1 MSSPVSTRPDARES
15 IVLDVTGMTCASCA
29 ARVEKKL
36 GKMDGVS
43 ASVNYATNKALVLA
57 PSGMSVDDLIKTVES
72 AGYGASVPEPDA
84 PAPPDPADLL
94 RRRVTVSAILAVPVI
109 LLAMIPAIQ
118 FPGWQW
124 VSLVLATPVVAW
136 AGWPFHRS
144 AWVNLR
150 HGATTMDTLVSL
162 GTIAAYLQSVYAL
175 IWGTAGRIG
184 FTHQIE
190 FRLTRGMAGG
200 AVYFE
205 AAVGIVTFILLGRYF
220 EARAR
225 RSAGSALEALLNEG
239 AKQATLLRDGVE
251 LLVPADVV
259 KVGDLIVVRPGE
271 KIAADGVI
279 VDGVSAVD
287 NSLITGESVPVDVAP
302 GSNVVGGTVNTT
314 GRLLVQATRVGAD
327 TQLAQMARLVEQA
340 QTGKAAVQRLADRVS
355 GIFVPIVIGIAIVTG
370 LVWALTGAGADMA
383 ITTAI
388 AVLIIACPCAL
399 GLATPTALLVG
410 SGRGAELGILISGPE
425 ILESTRLVDTI
436 VLDKTGTLTTGVM
449 SVAEVVPLPGTDA
462 ATLRDVVTAAE
473 SGSEHPIGR
482 AIAVQGS
489 SLVSTDFAAVPGR
502 GVTALVGDLS
512 VQAGSLALLE
522 DHGIGIP
529 AALSDAATA
538 EAGLGRSVVLVAW
551 DGQARGLVS
560 VADTLKP
567 TAAKAVAAYR
577 ALGLRPILLS
587 GDSTAAAQH
596 LADQLG
602 ITDVVAEVSP
612 AGKVAKIRELQD
624 AGAIV
629 AMVGDGVNDAAAL
642 AQADLGIAMGSGTDA
657 AIAASDL
664 TLMGSDP
671 VHAADA
677 IRLSRVTLGR
687 IKGNLFWAFAYNV
700 AAIPIAAAGLLNP
713 MIASAAMAFSSV
725 FVVSNSLRLRRFQPL
740 P

>member
-1 MSSPVSTRPDARES
+1 MPATVSTHPDARES
-15 IVLDVTGMTCASCA
+15 IVLDVSGMTCASCA
-29 ARVEKKL
+29 ARIEKKL
-36 GKMDGVS
+36 GKVEGVS

-57 PSGMSVDDLIKTVES
+57 PAGMPVADLIRTVEA

-84 PAPPDPADLL
+84 PEPPDPAEQLK
-94 RRRVTVSAILAVPVI
+94 RRVVVSALLAVPVI
-109 LLAMIPAIQ
+109 LLAMVPAMQ

-136 AGWPFHRS
+136 AGLPFHRS

-162 GTIAAYLQSVYAL
+162 GTVAAYLQSVYAL
-175 IWGTAGRIG
+175 VWGSAGRIG
-184 FTHQIE
+184 YTHEVE
-190 FRLTRGMAGG
+190 FRLVRGMAGDSI
-200 AVYFE
+200 YFE
-205 AAVGIVTFILLGRYF
+205 AATAIVTFILLGRYF

-225 RSAGSALEALLNEG
+225 RRAGSALEALLNEG
-239 AKQATLLRDGVE
+239 AKQATVLRDGVE
-251 LLVPADVV
+251 TSVPADVV
-259 KVGDLIVVRPGE
+259 VVGDVIVVRPGE
-271 KIAADGVI
+271 KVASDGV
-279 VDGVSAVD
+279 VVEGLSAID
-287 NSLITGESVPVDVAP
+287 ASLVTGESVPVDVGP
-302 GSNVVGGTVNTT
+302 GDPVVGGTVNTT
-314 GRLLVQATRVGAD
+314 GRLLVRATRVGAD

-355 GIFVPIVIGIAIVTG
+355 GVFVPIVIGIAILTG
-370 LVWALTGAGADMA
+370 VGWALAGVGADAA
-383 ITTAI
+383 ITAAV

-449 SVAEVVPLPGTDA
+449 SVAEVVPLSGTDA
-462 ATLRDVVTAAE
+462 ETLRDVVAAAE
-473 SGSEHPIGR
+473 NGSEHPIGR
-482 AIAVQGS
+482 AIAATGS
-489 SLVSTDFAAVPGR
+489 SRVATDFTAVPGR
-502 GVTALVGDLS
+502 GVTATVGPLS
-512 VQAGSLALLE
+512 VAAGSAALLE
-522 DHGIGIP
+522 DEGIP
-529 AALSDAATA
+529 VPAELSTAADEAAS
-538 EAGLGRSVVLVAW
+538 LGRSVVLVAW
-551 DGQARGLVS
+551 DGAARGLVS
-560 VADTLKP
+560 VADTPKP
-567 TAAKAVAAYR
+567 TSARAVAAYR
-577 ALGLRPILLS
+577 ELGLRPVLLS
-587 GDSTAAAQH
+587 GDSTAAAEH
-596 LADQLG
+596 LARQLG
-602 ITDVVAEVSP
+602 ISDVIAQVSP
-612 AGKVAKIRELQD
+612 ADKVAVIRDLQSS
-624 AGAIV
+624 GATV

-642 AQADLGIAMGSGTDA
+642 AQSDLGIAMGSGTDA

-677 IRLSRVTLGR
+677 IRLSRVTLRR

-740 P
+740 A

>member
-1 MSSPVSTRPDARES
+1 MPTTVSTHPDARES

-29 ARVEKKL
+29 ARIEKKL
-36 GKMDGVS
+36 GKVDGVS

-57 PSGMSVDDLIKTVES
+57 PAGMAVADLIKTVEA
-72 AGYGASVPEPDA
+72 AGYGASVPVPDA
-84 PAPPDPADLL
+84 PPPPDPAELL

-109 LLAMIPAIQ
+109 LLGMIPALH

-162 GTIAAYLQSVYAL
+162 GTIAAYLQSVYTL
-175 IWGTAGRIG
+175 VWGSAGR
-184 FTHQIE
+184 
-190 FRLTRGMAGG
+190 MG
-200 AVYFE
+200 AEVYFE

-279 VDGVSAVD
+279 VEGISAID
-287 NSLITGESVPVDVAP
+287 ASLITGESVPVDVAP
-302 GSNVVGGTVNTT
+302 GAAVVGGTVNTT

-355 GIFVPIVIGIAIVTG
+355 GIFVPVVIVIAI
-370 LVWALTGAGADMA
+370 LTGVAWAIAGVGAMAA
-383 ITTAI
+383 ITTAV

-449 SVAEVVPLPGTDA
+449 SVANVVPLDGTDPDQ
-462 ATLRDVVTAAE
+462 LRDVVAAVE

-482 AIAVQGS
+482 AIAAQGS
-489 SLVSTDFAAVPGR
+489 PLVSTNFAAVPGR
-502 GVTALVGDLS
+502 GVTAQVGDLS

-522 DHGIGIP
+522 DHGVGVP
-529 AALSDAATA
+529 AALSEAAAA
-538 EAGLGRSVVLVAW
+538 ESAIGRSIVLVAW

-560 VADTLKP
+560 VADTPKP
-567 TAAKAVAAYR
+567 TAAKAIAAYL
-577 ALGLRPILLS
+577 ALGLRPVLLS

-596 LADQLG
+596 LAAQLG

-612 AGKVAKIRELQD
+612 ADKVAKIRELQA
-624 AGAIV
+624 AGATV

-642 AQADLGIAMGSGTDA
+642 AQADLGIAMGSGSDA

-677 IRLSRVTLGR
+677 IRLSRVTLRR

>member
-1 MSSPVSTRPDARES
+1 MSATVSTHPDARES

-36 GKMDGVS
+36 GKVDGVS

-57 PSGMSVDDLIKTVES
+57 PAGMALADLIKTVES

-84 PAPPDPADLL
+84 PAPPDPAGLL
-94 RRRVTVSAILAVPVI
+94 RRRVTVSAVLAIPVI
-109 LLAMIPAIQ
+109 LLAMIPALQ

-124 VSLVLATPVVAW
+124 VSLVLATPVVTW

-162 GTIAAYLQSVYAL
+162 GTIAAYLQSGYAL
-175 IWGTAGRIG
+175 IWGSAGRIG

-190 FRLTRGMAGG
+190 FRLVRGMAGE

-205 AAVGIVTFILLGRYF
+205 AAVAIVTFILLGRYF

-239 AKQATLLRDGVE
+239 AKQATLLRNGVE

-259 KVGDLIVVRPGE
+259 KVGDVIVVRPGE
-271 KIAADGVI
+271 KVAADGVI
-279 VDGVSAVD
+279 VEGVSAID
-287 NSLITGESVPVDVAP
+287 ASLITGESVPVDVAP
-302 GSNVVGGTVNTT
+302 GSAVVGGTVNTT
-314 GRLLVQATRVGAD
+314 GRLLVEATRVGAD
-327 TQLAQMARLVEQA
+327 TQLSQMARLVEQA

-355 GIFVPIVIGIAIVTG
+355 GIFVPVVIGIAILTG
-370 LVWALTGAGADMA
+370 IGWALAGAGADGA
-383 ITTAI
+383 ITTAVS
-388 AVLIIACPCAL
+388 VLIIACPCAL

-410 SGRGAELGILISGPE
+410 TGRGAELGILISGPE

-449 SVAEVVPLPGTDA
+449 SVAAVVPLEGTDPDL
-462 ATLRDVVTAAE
+462 LRDVVAAAE

-482 AIAVQGS
+482 AIAAQES
-489 SLVSTDFAAVPGR
+489 PLVSTNFAAVPGR
-502 GVTALVGDLS
+502 GVTAEVGDLF

-529 AALSDAATA
+529 ATLSEAATA
-538 EAGLGRSVVLVAW
+538 ESRIGRSVVLVAW

-560 VADTLKP
+560 VSDTPKP
-567 TAAKAVAAYR
+567 TAAKAIAAYR

-587 GDSTAAAQH
+587 GDSTAAANH

-602 ITDVVAEVSP
+602 ITDVVAEVTP
-612 AGKVAKIRELQD
+612 AGKVAKVRELQNT
-624 AGAIV
+624 GAVV

-687 IKGNLFWAFAYNV
+687 IKGNLFWAFAYNI